1 MKWCSLV
8 FNPKLIVNFYSES
21 FWLTLNLKMKLIS
34 GWIISLSVCVCEK
47 ERERVNVCVCVCVT
61 KRERFLTRQGFK
73 ISNYQNHLSILS
85 WGL

>member
-47 ERERVNVCVCVCVT
+47 ERVCL
-61 KRERFLTRQGFK
+61 REREIPDQT
-73 ISNYQNHLSILS
+73 
-85 WGL
+85 GLPDF